1 MVRQLLGVALVGLF
15 VGACSSAP
23 IDPSGEQSS
32 TVDGQEAGSVSI
44 PLTTQV
50 GETAYRLNLAT
61 FTITGPA
68 LAGKPRTVKPLADT
82 PVHKEALPVG
92 SYSIQLEKGWV
103 LEKKGASDKAFVAV
117 TAQLITPNP
126 TSFTVDGKTTA
137 DAFFGF
143 VTTNGAVA
151 LGSGDVNIRI
161 GVQDCTA
168 YDSYTAALGE
178 LTAQCLGT
186 IDPRAY
192 SVTKDGLLTPNFD
205 SCPADPSK
213 LTKIRQLLSIQLRTA
228 RLPFAKQC
236 LAGRYEVALKALADT
251 DIAVCP
257 TWKKVR
263 VVNPIT
269 VETIALV
276 ETLLPEL
283 PAADTGQGPTRALE
297 LLKENSLYTVTG
309 GQGGGKSCQTTASC
323 AALCAAAFPGFVI
336 GTSGAEGVLTDPI
349 AWLTDT
355 TYKTS
360 IEDPYLRP
368 TYYHPMSY
376 YGGVP
381 GVVFGDP
388 ARAQPCGP
396 NTSCL
401 PEFCSY
407 YNGSHIK
414 TRMQMDCVIP
424 GDIDTCASYC
434 GPELPKP

>member
-1 MVRQLLGVALVGLF
+1 MVRQLLGVALLGLV

-23 IDPSGEQSS
+23 IDPAGEQSS
-32 TVDGQEAGSVSI
+32 SVDGQEAGSVSI

-82 PVHKEALPVG
+82 PVHKETLPIG
-92 SYSIQLEKGWV
+92 AYSIQLEKGWV
-103 LEKKGASDKAFVAV
+103 LEKKTASDKAFVAV
-117 TAQLITPNP
+117 AAQLITPNP
-126 TSFTVDGKTTA
+126 TSFVVDGKIVA

-143 VTTNGAVA
+143 VTTNGDVA

-186 IDPRAY
+186 VDPKAY
-192 SVTKDGLLTPNFD
+192 SVNKDGVLTPNFD
-205 SCPADPSK
+205 SCPLDKSK
-213 LTKIRQLLSIQLRTA
+213 LTKIRQLLSIQQRTA
-228 RLPFAKQC
+228 RVPFAKQC
-236 LAGRYEVALKALADT
+236 IAGRFEVAQKALAST

-257 TWKKVR
+257 TWKKER

-269 VETIALV
+269 LETIVRV
-276 ETLLPEL
+276 ESLLPEL
-283 PAADTGQGPTRALE
+283 PAADTGQPLRALE
-297 LLKENSLYTVTG
+297 LLKENSLYTVSG
-309 GQGGGKSCQTTASC
+309 GQGGGKSCQTPAQCGS
-323 AALCAAAFPGFVI
+323 LCAAAFPGFVI
-336 GTSGAEGVLTDPI
+336 GPSGEQGVLTDPI
-349 AWLTDT
+349 AWLTDA

-360 IEDPYLRP
+360 AEDPYLRA

-388 ARAQPCGP
+388 NRAEPCGP
-396 NTSCL
+396 NTTCL
-401 PEFCSY
+401 PELCSY
-407 YNGSHIK
+407 YAGSHIK

-424 GDIDTCASYC
+424 GDVDTCASYC
-434 GPELPKP
+434 GPPLPKP